1 MAFKPRLFGLLLAL
15 AAISVGVGFVN
26 ALHAGY
32 LVQRAQVIQNSLSS
46 GRLYAEKLAQA
57 IDLYLD
63 ALHQQLA
70 VMALQLEDGAQRQ
83 AVLER
88 LRQQADTLDALAVAD
103 ARGRVLQYA
112 AAPGAGPALP
122 PGPWEDNQVLPA
134 QAGTPARL
142 VLAQALPSGEET
154 LLAAMALEQGSG
166 LDRLI
171 AGQVRDAAY
180 SVHLVN
186 SKDMTL
192 YGAALPAEL
201 AWARLPRGP
210 GALLR
215 EPGQGESGAAEVV
228 GHAPVGQG
236 QWTVVLRQPLA
247 PRLASLALV
256 WRESLAMATPAALFM
271 LFLVGLLAYAIAR
284 PLTRLARAIDSGSEA
299 AARRTSPWYFEAG
312 RLRSAVLA
320 ALGKHETE
328 VKRLNTATMTDPLTG
343 LLNRRALEP
352 CLEALAIEQ
361 QEFAVLALD
370 VDHFK
375 QINDRHG
382 HPAGDAALR
391 ALAEIVRGCIRPQ
404 DRFFRVGG
412 EEFLAVVPG
421 DAQTA
426 GRIAER
432 IRLAVAGH
440 AMPQGVGAM
449 TVSLGLARW
458 PADAAGIP
466 AVLARADQALY
477 AAKQG
482 GRNRVVRW
490 EACKPETD

>member
-1 MAFKPRLFGLLLAL
+1 MTFKPRLFGLLLAL

-32 LVQRAQVIQNSLSS
+32 LVQRAQVIQNSLGS

-83 AVLER
+83 VLLER

-103 ARGRVLQYA
+103 AGGHLRQYA
-112 AAPGAGPALP
+112 ARDAAPVLP
-122 PGPWEDNQVLPA
+122 PGPWEASQVLPA
-134 QAGTPARL
+134 QAGMPARL
-142 VLAQALPSGEET
+142 VLAQALPSGQET
-154 LLAAMALEQGSG
+154 LLAVMALEQGSG

-180 SVHLVN
+180 SVHLVSN
-186 SKDMTL
+186 TEMTL
-192 YGAALPAEL
+192 YGAALPAGL
-201 AWARLPRGP
+201 SWARLPHEP

-215 EPGQGESGAAEVV
+215 EPGQGASGVAEVV

-236 QWTVVLRQPLA
+236 RWTVVLRQPLA

-271 LFLVGLLAYAIAR
+271 FFLVGLLAYGIAR
-284 PLTRLARAIDSGSEA
+284 PLTRLARAIDSGSDA
-299 AARRTSPWYFEAG
+299 AARRASSWYFEAD

-320 ALGKHETE
+320 ALGKHQTE

-352 CLEALAIEQ
+352 CLEALAATQ

-391 ALAEIVRGCIRPQ
+391 ALAEIARGCIRPQ

-432 IRLAVAGH
+432 IRLAVAGQ
-440 AMPQGVGAM
+440 AMPDGVGVV

-458 PADAAGIP
+458 PADAASIP

-490 EACKPETD
+490 DAGKLQAD

>member
-32 LVQRAQVIQNSLSS
+32 LVQRAQVIQNSLTS
-46 GRLYAEKLAQA
+46 GQHYAEKLAQA

-70 VMALQLEDGAQRQ
+70 VMALPLEDSARRQ

-88 LRQQADTLDALAVAD
+88 LRQQADTLDALAVVD
-103 ARGRVLQYA
+103 AQGRVLQYA
-112 AAPGAGPALP
+112 ATEAGAALLQ
-122 PGPWEDNQVLPA
+122 GSGEADQVLPA
-134 QAGTPARL
+134 QAGLPARL
-142 VLAQALPSGEET
+142 VIAQALASGDER
-154 LLAAMALEQGSG
+154 LLAVMALERGSG

-171 AGQVRDAAY
+171 TGQLGAAAY
-180 SVHLVN
+180 SVHLV
-186 SKDMTL
+186 SDEGMAL
-192 YGAALPAEL
+192 YGAAPPAEL
-201 AWARLPRGP
+201 SWARLSGGS
-210 GALLR
+210 GAVLR
-215 EPGQGESGAAEVV
+215 ESPSGAAEVV

-236 QWTVVLRQPLA
+236 RWMVVLRQPLA
-247 PRLASLALV
+247 PRLASLSLV
-256 WRESLAMATPAALFM
+256 WRESLARATPAALFM
-271 LFLVGLLAYAIAR
+271 LLLVGLLAYAIAR
-284 PLTRLARAIDSGSEA
+284 PLTRLARAIDRGSEA
-299 AARRTSPWYFEAG
+299 GARRTRPWYFEAD
-312 RLRSAVLA
+312 RLRSAALA
-320 ALGKHETE
+320 ALGKHQTE
-328 VKRLNTATMTDPLTG
+328 VQRLNTASMTDPLTG
-343 LLNRRALEP
+343 LANRRALQP
-352 CLEALAIEQ
+352 CLEALADRR
-361 QEFAVLALD
+361 QEFALLALD

-391 ALAEIVRGCIRPQ
+391 ALAETVGGCIRPQ
-404 DRFFRVGG
+404 DRFFRIGG

-421 DAQTA
+421 DIQAA
-426 GRIAER
+426 GQIAER
-432 IRLAVAGH
+432 IRQAVAGQ
-440 AMPQGVGAM
+440 AMPAGVGSM

-458 PADAAGIP
+458 PADAADIP

-490 EACKPETD
+490 DECKPGPA